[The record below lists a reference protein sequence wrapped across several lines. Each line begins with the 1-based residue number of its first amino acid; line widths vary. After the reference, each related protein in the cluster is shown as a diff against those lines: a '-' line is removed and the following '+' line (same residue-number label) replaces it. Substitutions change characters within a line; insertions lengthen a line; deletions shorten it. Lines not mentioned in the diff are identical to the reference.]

1 MYHPRLLKFVV
12 ICLSIFLH
20 HSVYSWGLT
29 GHRIVGGL
37 AEKHLTDKTTHQVRR
52 VLDGYKLQDVSNWAD
67 EIKSDR
73 SALSQSLS
81 KWHYMEATDASAI
94 DNDPSGDWPLDIQ
107 QALVLITKRL
117 KHQQFQAPLTE
128 PVLLRLLIHLVAD
141 AHQPLHVGNGKDHGA
156 NACYVRWFSSKWT
169 TRLHAIWDS
178 KLIDA
183 YKLSYTEYVDIIDHV
198 SEKTIKQWQA
208 QPVSAWLKES
218 RALHSEIYPVDKR
231 FSISDYCV
239 SKRSQIKHD
248 KVPKI
253 GFEYQSRVR
262 PILNQRL
269 AQAGIRL
276 AGTLNEIYDNKAL
289 LESNNANKERLESK
303 S

>member
-1 MYHPRLLKFVV
+1 MNHPRLLKYAV
-12 ICLSIFLH
+12 ICMSIFFYNA
-20 HSVYSWGLT
+20 VYSWGLT

-37 AEKHLTDKTTHQVRR
+37 AEKHLTDNTTLHVRHI
-52 VLDGYKLQDVSNWAD
+52 LDGYKLQDVSNWAD

-81 KWHYMEATDASAI
+81 KWHYMEAADPAMI
-94 DNDPSGDWPLDIQ
+94 DSKPNNDWPMDIHH
-107 QALVLITKRL
+107 ALVLIKKRL
-117 KHQQFQAPLTE
+117 EHQRFEAPLTE

-169 TRLHAIWDS
+169 TRLHTIWDS

-183 YKLSYTEYVDIIDHV
+183 YLLSYTEYIDVLDHLN
-198 SEKTIKQWQA
+198 EKTIKQWQA
-208 QPVSAWLKES
+208 DSMSTWLKES
-218 RALHSEIYPVDKR
+218 RALHAEIYPIDKR
-231 FSISDYCV
+231 INISDYCV
-239 SKRSQIKHD
+239 PKRSQLKID

-253 GFEYQSRVR
+253 GYDYQSRVR

-276 AGTLNEIYDNKAL
+276 AGILNEIYDNRGKPEA
-289 LESNNANKERLESK
+289 
-303 S
+303 